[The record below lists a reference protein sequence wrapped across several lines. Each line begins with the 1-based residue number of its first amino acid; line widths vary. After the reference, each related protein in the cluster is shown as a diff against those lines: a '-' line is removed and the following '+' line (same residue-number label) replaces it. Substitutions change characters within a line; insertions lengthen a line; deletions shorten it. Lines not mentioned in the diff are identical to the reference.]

1 MHDPDGQR
9 HDPVGHAGWR
19 DLIERAPFGVTV
31 WRADTD
37 QPADIRLIYANPRA
51 SAESGLSMQ
60 DRTGRTV
67 GELFP
72 AGLDAPP
79 AENIPAAW
87 LRVANSERG
96 ETMDAVHYGDDEH
109 PQGWF
114 RIHFVPLGDRKVASV
129 YENVTHQ
136 VAARREL
143 EQFADAAS
151 HDLRSP
157 LRTISGFVELL
168 STALGQDLGER
179 PRRYLQHIRRGVQR
193 MQGHLDGLLAY
204 ARAGRD
210 AAREQV
216 AVESVL
222 AEVRQALRG
231 PLEQA
236 SATFTIGPLPTVTVP
251 RVALHR
257 LLLNLIDNAV
267 KYRADRP
274 LQITVASERAQKAW
288 RITVG
293 DNGIGIAREH
303 REVVFEMFRRLH
315 PVDARGGGSGL
326 GLAICRRSV
335 EMWGGTLDLRS
346 REGEGTTIGFTVPD
360 PDDT

>member
-1 MHDPDGQR
+1 MHDSDGSPL
-9 HDPVGHAGWR
+9 DPVGLEGWR
-19 DLIERAPFGVTV
+19 NLIERAPFGVTV

-37 QPADIRLIYANPRA
+37 APADIRLIYSNPRA
-51 SAESGLSMQ
+51 SAESGVSMQ
-60 DRTGRTV
+60 ARTGRTV

-79 AENIPAAW
+79 ADNIPAAW
-87 LRVANSERG
+87 LRVARTERG
-96 ETMDAVHYGDDEH
+96 ETMDAVPYGDEQH

-151 HDLRSP
+151 HDLRAP
-157 LRTISGFVELL
+157 LRTIAGFVDLL
-168 STALGQDLGER
+168 GKAIGENLSDR
-179 PRRYLQHIRRGVQR
+179 PRQYLDHIRRGVAR

-204 ARAGRD
+204 ARAGQD
-210 AAREQV
+210 AVGESL

-231 PLEQA
+231 PLEQ
-236 SATFTIGPLPTVTVP
+236 SGATFEVGPLPTVTVP

-257 LLLNLIDNAV
+257 LLLNLIDNAI

-274 LQITVASERAQKAW
+274 LHIVVASERLAHGW
-288 RITVG
+288 RISIR
-293 DNGIGIAREH
+293 DNGIGIAPEH
-303 REVVFEMFRRLH
+303 RADVFEMFRRLH
-315 PVDARGGGSGL
+315 PTDARGGGSGL

-346 REGEGTTIGFTVPD
+346 REGQGTTLSFTVPD
-360 PDDT
+360 